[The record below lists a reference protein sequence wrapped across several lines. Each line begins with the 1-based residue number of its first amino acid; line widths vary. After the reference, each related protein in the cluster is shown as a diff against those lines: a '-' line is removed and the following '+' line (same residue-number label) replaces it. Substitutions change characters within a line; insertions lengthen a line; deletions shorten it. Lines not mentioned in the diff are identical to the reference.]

1 LIAHY
6 IITAL
11 LSFAPCGSQAAVL
24 AQHVAKEEPFV
35 YSYQTQRLA
44 KEMSLVVAGVPAE
57 LERIQNYFQI
67 TRKFLGEIYFCEDEE
82 AFASKLQFEPPTW
95 YNAVAQPGLKQI
107 VVFVK
112 PRQSPAQIAKLL
124 NHELVHWSLF
134 QLPAQ
139 ARRQIPLWLHEG
151 LAEMWSDRG
160 LAEAYQVS
168 LAWESK
174 HNSLP
179 RLSSFATEFG
189 DEPYRAAVGYA
200 LSKEFVIHLVGDSGD
215 ALFIKI
221 FNSMEAGRSFDQALV
236 DHTGLS
242 VVSHEKIVRAN
253 LNSWWRV
260 VQEMYPHFFLLLVLI
275 MLGLVPFVASRRR
288 HHREALHAVWQS
300 EEDEVEMLAGH
311 DDNISDE

>member
-6 IITAL
+6 IIIAL
-11 LSFAPCGSQAAVL
+11 LSFAPCGGQAEVL

-35 YSYQTQRLA
+35 YSYQNQRLA

-82 AFASKLQFEPPTW
+82 AFSSKLQFEPPSW

-124 NHELVHWSLF
+124 NHELVHWALF
-134 QLPAQ
+134 QLPTK
-139 ARRQIPLWLHEG
+139 ARQQIPLWLHEG

-179 RLSSFATEFG
+179 RLSSFAIEFG
-189 DEPYRAAVGYA
+189 GEPYRAAVGYA
-200 LSKEFVIHLVGDSGD
+200 LSKEFVMHLVDDSGD
-215 ALFIKI
+215 ALFVRI

-260 VQEMYPHFFLLLVLI
+260 VQEMYPHFFLLVVLI
-275 MLGLVPFVASRRR
+275 ILGLVPFVASRRR

>member
-1 LIAHY
+1 MIAHP

-11 LSFAPCGSQAAVL
+11 LVFAPCASQAEAH
-24 AQHVAKEEPFV
+24 AQQVSREKTFV
-35 YSYQTQRLA
+35 YSYQSPRLA
-44 KEMSLVVAGVPAE
+44 KEMSLVEAGVPAE
-57 LERIQNYFQI
+57 LERILDYFQI
-67 TRKFLGEIYFCEDEE
+67 TLKFEGEIYFCEDKE
-82 AFASKLQFEPPTW
+82 AFSSKLQFEPPSW

-112 PRQSPAQIAKLL
+112 PEQSPSQIAKLL
-124 NHELVHWSLF
+124 NHELVHWALF

-160 LAEAYQVS
+160 LAETYQVS

-174 HNSLP
+174 NNSLP
-179 RLSSFATEFG
+179 RLSSFAMEFG
-189 DEPYRAAVGYA
+189 EEPYRASVGYA
-200 LSKEFVIHLVGDSGD
+200 LAKEFVVHLVGHYDD
-215 ALFIKI
+215 ELFLRI

-275 MLGLVPFVASRRR
+275 ILGLVPFVALRRR
-288 HHREALHAVWQS
+288 HHREALHAVWQR

-311 DDNISDE
+311 NDNIGDE

>member
-1 LIAHY
+1 
-6 IITAL
+6 
-11 LSFAPCGSQAAVL
+11 
-24 AQHVAKEEPFV
+24 
-35 YSYQTQRLA
+35 
-44 KEMSLVVAGVPAE
+44 
-57 LERIQNYFQI
+57 
-67 TRKFLGEIYFCEDEE
+67 
-82 AFASKLQFEPPTW
+82 
-95 YNAVAQPGLKQI
+95 

-124 NHELVHWSLF
+124 NHELVHWALF
-134 QLPAQ
+134 QLPAK
-139 ARRQIPLWLHEG
+139 ARQQIPLWLHEG

-179 RLSSFATEFG
+179 RLSSFAIEFG
-189 DEPYRAAVGYA
+189 GEPYRAAVGYA
-200 LSKEFVIHLVGDSGD
+200 LSKEFVMHLVGDSGD
-215 ALFIKI
+215 ALFVRI

-260 VQEMYPHFFLLLVLI
+260 VQEMYPHFFLLVVLI
-275 MLGLVPFVASRRR
+275 ILGLVPFVTSRRR